1 MTCLR
6 RRGRASLHRAILC
19 SATGLR
25 VLLLL
30 LLAVLAVGSLACSG
44 GEAAAGMTR
53 RDAVA
58 PGSDAGSPEAEVET
72 SARVHAGGAS
82 GPAPDAV
89 VSSALIEPGELR
101 TVLSVRVVGRVGPDG
116 EAFEVALRTPGVPS
130 GHARRFGSRDLQTVL
145 RTRSPDLSQY
155 PCASCHAGARLT
167 TGIDRVA
174 DAHPD
179 IPSLHPAETG
189 AACTSCHASTD
200 VDLLTLQSGEV
211 VTLDHVYRLCAQCHF
226 READGWAAGAHGK
239 RLDGWQGRRVVMSC
253 TDCHDPHEPSLETRM
268 PFRPPRLQRSRE

>member
-1 MTCLR
+1 MTCCR
-6 RRGRASLHRAILC
+6 SRGSPTPHRAILC
-19 SATGLR
+19 SATGMRL
-25 VLLLL
+25 LLLL
-30 LLAVLAVGSLACSG
+30 LLAVLLGGSVACSG
-44 GEAAAGMTR
+44 GEAAAGTTR
-53 RDAVA
+53 ADGVA
-58 PGSDAGSPEAEVET
+58 PGADAGSPEAEFET
-72 SARVHAGGAS
+72 AGPGHASGAS
-82 GPAPDAV
+82 ASAPDAPI
-89 VSSALIEPGELR
+89 SSAAIEPGELKA
-101 TVLSVRVVGRVGPDG
+101 VLSVRVVGRVGPDG

-145 RTRSPDLSQY
+145 RMRSPDLSQY

-167 TGIDRVA
+167 SGADRVA

-200 VDLLTLQSGEV
+200 VDVLTLQSGEV

-226 READGWAAGAHGK
+226 REAEAWAAGAHGK
-239 RLDGWQGRRVVMSC
+239 RLDGWQGRRVVMNC

-268 PFRPPRLQRSRE
+268 PFRPPRLHRSRE